1 MLRPSVRRLLFYL
14 VLLLVTTALAL
25 AALLIPFS
33 AHPFS
38 PALEAG
44 QVASEDVL
52 APAAVVYTSQVLT
65 DLKREEAAQAVAPV
79 YTAPDTSIAR
89 QQLERLRSAL
99 AFISSVRADAY
110 ASPQQKLGDLAALD
124 KVPLSQETASNIL
137 VLSDARWQAVQQEAI
152 AVLEQVMRNAVRPDH
167 LEDARSS
174 VPSLVSLS
182 LPEEQAA
189 IVAQLAAPFIVPNSL
204 YSETL
209 TEAARQA
216 ARQSVAP
223 IQRAFMSGETVIRY
237 GQVLSAADLEA
248 LQMLGVARPQRSW
261 QDLASTF
268 ALVLLVLGFMFL
280 YLRRTPV
287 LAQDM
292 RGLAI
297 ISGLFLVF
305 LFAARLIVAG
315 RSVIPFIF
323 PFATYSLI
331 VAAMFGAE
339 LSLVTSLPLAI
350 MATFGMSNALELT
363 FYFIVT
369 SLFGVLIL
377 GKARRVTSFFWAGGA
392 IAISGVLVIVVYR
405 LPLPATDWVEMA
417 TLTGA
422 ALFNGLAAASLAI
435 VLQFFIA
442 QLLGVATPMQLMEL
456 TRPDHPL
463 LQRILHDAPG
473 TYQHSLQVAN
483 LAEQAAEQVGAD
495 PLLTRVGALYHDA
508 GKAVNPFYF
517 IENQMPGFQNPHDN
531 LDPVSSAK
539 IIIHHVA
546 DGLNLAREYHIPHR
560 LMDFIAEHHGT
571 MIARYQFV
579 KAVAAAGGDESRVE
593 QDQFSYPG
601 PRPSSRETAILMLA
615 DGSEARVR
623 AERPQDDEALR
634 ALIKSVIDN
643 RVAANQLDNTGL
655 TLRDLGVILNS
666 FTATLRG
673 IYHPRLQYPS
683 MEAATGREITVPASK
698 VVGPRVDSEAP
709 LNSSV
714 DAHSAVPREG

>member
-1 MLRPSVRRLLFYL
+1 MIKPSVRRLLFFL
-14 VLLLVTTALAL
+14 VLLLVTTALTL
-25 AALLIPFS
+25 VALLSPLS

-38 PALEAG
+38 PALGAG

-52 APAAVVYTSQVLT
+52 APAAVAYTSQVLT
-65 DLKREEAAQAVAPV
+65 DRKREEAAQAVSPV

-152 AVLEQVMRNAVRPDH
+152 VVLEQVMRSAIRSDH
-167 LEDARSS
+167 LEDARSG

-182 LPEEQAA
+182 LPEEQAS
-189 IVAQLAAPFIVPNSL
+189 IVAQLASSFIVPNSL

-223 IQRAFMSGETVIRY
+223 VQRAFMPGETVIQH

-248 LQMLGVARPQRSW
+248 LQMLGLARPQQSW
-261 QDLASTF
+261 QDQVSAA
-268 ALVLLVLGFMFL
+268 ALVLLMLGFMFF

-287 LAQDM
+287 LAQDT
-292 RGLAI
+292 RGLALI
-297 ISGLFLVF
+297 AGLFLLF

-315 RSVIPFIF
+315 RSLIPFIF

-339 LSLVTSLPLAI
+339 LSLVTTLPLAI
-350 MATFGMSNALELT
+350 LATFGMSNALDLT
-363 FYFIVT
+363 FYFIAT

-405 LPLPATDWVEMA
+405 LPLPGTDWVEMA

-517 IENQMPGFQNPHDN
+517 IENQVPGFRNPHDD
-531 LDPVSSAK
+531 LDPASSAA
-539 IIIHHVA
+539 IIIHHVT
-546 DGLNLAREYHIPHR
+546 DGLKLAREYHLPHR
-560 LMDFIAEHHGT
+560 LFNFIAEHHGT

-579 KAVAAAGGDESRVE
+579 KAVAAAGGDEGLVDRA
-593 QDQFSYPG
+593 QFRYPG
-601 PRPSSRETAILMLA
+601 PSPSSRETAILMLA
-615 DGSEARVR
+615 DGCEARVR
-623 AERPQDDEALR
+623 AERPKDDDELR
-634 ALIKSVIDN
+634 AVIKSVIDN
-643 RVAANQLDNTGL
+643 RVAANQLDDTGL
-655 TLRDLGVILNS
+655 TLRDLGMISNS

-683 MEAATGREITVPASK
+683 MEAATGREITVPVSS
-698 VVGPRVDSEAP
+698 VVAPRPDSETP
-709 LNSSV
+709 LNSPV
-714 DAHSAVPREG
+714 DAPSTVP